1 MIRYLRHNEIDKTR
15 WDLCLEQSPNALVYA
30 CSWYLDSVCP
40 NWEALVLDD
49 YLAIMPLTGRK
60 KFVFSYLFQPFFT
73 QQLGVFSKLDITQE
87 LLEEFI
93 QAIPTHFRYVEIQL
107 NEHNQIL
114 NPVFKVKKSKN
125 FLLNLNKP
133 YPKLQ
138 KGFNEQAKRNLKKAR
153 KHELEIKSISYQDVV
168 SFYRQHKG
176 RVTSGVGEQDYTRL
190 LHLLTQAW
198 EKKKLISKGVFNSN
212 GELVASGVFLV
223 YRSRILFLLG
233 TSSESGR
240 ESGAMH
246 FLFDHLILQF
256 AGHGMTFDFEG
267 SENPGI
273 ARFYKSF
280 GAEKVHYYRLKI
292 NRLPWIIRLLKS

>member
-1 MIRYLRHNEIDKTR
+1 
-15 WDLCLEQSPNALVYA
+15 
-30 CSWYLDSVCP
+30 LDSVCP

-114 NPVFKVKKSKN
+114 NPAFKVKKSKN

-138 KGFNEQAKRNLKKAR
+138 KGFNDQAKRNLKKAR

-223 YRSRILFLLG
+223 FRSRILFLLG